1 MSYKGKE
8 KTQLFIF
15 GTKVR
20 NIIMH
25 PTITIIKYKKA
36 KRNIFCRCAYSTF
49 RDTICTPFSK
59 LTCSKYMPLCS

>member
-20 NIIMH
+20 NIIMR
-25 PTITIIKYKKA
+25 PTFAEKIYKTGQGWGK
-36 KRNIFCRCAYSTF
+36 
-49 RDTICTPFSK
+49 P
-59 LTCSKYMPLCS
+59 